1 MGANAIEA
9 ISNSYKKASTLIKG
23 FGSGEVNFK
32 QLLFDEE
39 GKLKKGHVPAVNHGS
54 TFGYGFAASG
64 SQALGASNI

>member
-1 MGANAIEA
+1 MQLKQSAIV
-9 ISNSYKKASTLIKG
+9 IKKASTLIKG

-54 TFGYGFAASG
+54 AFGYGFAASG